1 MDQRDILES
10 LVDRWQRILR
20 KRLEGSEELSSEL
33 VEDIIACALDQ
44 LRFLQPHGSEPMAGL
59 WHLRQLQWTEIVYEL
74 VQGAAEE
81 LLSGNSLPQP
91 ASRMRKRRPYLSS
104 RVSPEVKKAGE
115 LSKRKCLFR
124 LNDRKEWRSMRAKE
138 WPEQVGWMVSQA
150 LRAAE

>member
-1 MDQRDILES
+1 MDKRDILES

-44 LRFLQPHGSEPMAGL
+44 LRFLQPAGSEPMLGL

-91 ASRMRKRRPYLSS
+91 ASRMRKRRPYL
-104 RVSPEVKKAGE
+104 
-115 LSKRKCLFR
+115 
-124 LNDRKEWRSMRAKE
+124 
-138 WPEQVGWMVSQA
+138 
-150 LRAAE
+150 